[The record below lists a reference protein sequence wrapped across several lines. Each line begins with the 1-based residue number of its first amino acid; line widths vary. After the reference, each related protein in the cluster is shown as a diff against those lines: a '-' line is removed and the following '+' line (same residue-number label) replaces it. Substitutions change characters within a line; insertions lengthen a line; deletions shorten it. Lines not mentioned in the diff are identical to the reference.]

1 MHTSKI
7 IFNRGFKTLLLLFKL
22 KNILLCKTRTIII
35 AKILLARFICV
46 SNS

>member
-22 KNILLCKTRTIII
+22 KNILCKTRTIII